1 MGSGSIQN
9 VELVKQKLDSGC
21 FLPVPEKAAWATAPS
36 MLCFSKWKTPNHRM
50 LPGSSANSISTAPP
64 LCCVTLSKVL
74 NLPVALWQNG
84 NNHCTSLLGF
94 SGCKGLYRQIARQ
107 AFHCHPLLI
116 DTGVVSQRGKA
127 PFQHRWE
134 RTLDSNPADP
144 SHVCFS
150 STLTQ
155 GHL

>member
-1 MGSGSIQN
+1 
-9 VELVKQKLDSGC
+9 
-21 FLPVPEKAAWATAPS
+21 
-36 MLCFSKWKTPNHRM
+36 M
-50 LPGSSANSISTAPP
+50 LPGSFANSISTAPP

-107 AFHCHPLLI
+107 AFHCHPLLT

-127 PFQHRWE
+127 PSNTGERERW
-134 RTLDSNPADP
+134 TQTQLTPVMCAFLYANPGTPLAHP
-144 SHVCFS
+144 CYGWGFPHTTPIPEVG
-150 STLTQ
+150 STRMI
-155 GHL
+155 HK